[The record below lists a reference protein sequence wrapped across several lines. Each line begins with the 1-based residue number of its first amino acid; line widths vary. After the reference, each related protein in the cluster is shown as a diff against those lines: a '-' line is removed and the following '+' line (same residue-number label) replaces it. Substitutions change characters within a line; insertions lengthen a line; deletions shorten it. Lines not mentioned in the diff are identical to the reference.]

1 MHSFPEAAVLAILGM
16 SPHGFH
22 NHPLRSVGGDPVLM
36 LENLASGNRL
46 PPLGGAGT
54 GWNYSYGSIQVPEKK
69 SKPQKKNAKK
79 LPIRQKNQ
87 NFNNFRPNVGA
98 NFRSK
103 RFNVWGVSNPP
114 DLLG

>member
-69 SKPQKKNAKK
+69 IETAKK
-79 LPIRQKNQ
+79 KRQKVANQ
-87 NFNNFRPNVGA
+87 A
-98 NFRSK
+98 KKSK
-103 RFNVWGVSNPP
+103 F
-114 DLLG
+114 